1 MDAMDAMGAAGIP
14 ELRALCERCLREG
27 PVGQTRAED
36 EPSSCLELFRR
47 ALHVRQV
54 GAWDQLIECLTQ
66 RVQGWLRHHPYAF
79 LALAYIPDEA
89 YYIDGTFARL
99 FETNAKKRLE
109 FPTPGQAFWY
119 LRRCLNA
126 AIIDECRARRR
137 DVAYEAA
144 PALAAPPF
152 EPGVEG
158 EIDAL
163 ELLHRL
169 KGCTHHE
176 REWWAVQLRLDDG
189 LPPRTIVE
197 RFPAVFPDVTEVQRI
212 LARVLARYRRR
223 YPRADTSGE

>member
-1 MDAMDAMGAAGIP
+1 MDAMDTVAIS
-14 ELRALCERCLREG
+14 ELRALCERCLHEG
-27 PVGQTRAED
+27 PVGQTAAED

-54 GAWDQLIECLTQ
+54 GAWDQLIACFTQ
-66 RVQGWLRHHPYAF
+66 RVQAWLRQHPFAF

-89 YYIDGTFARL
+89 YYIDGAFARL
-99 FETNAKKRLE
+99 FETNAKKRLD

-144 PALAAPPF
+144 TDLSAPPF
-152 EPGVEG
+152 EPDVEG

-163 ELLHRL
+163 ELWRRL
-169 KGCTHHE
+169 KACTSHE
-176 REWWAVQLRLDDG
+176 REWWAVQLRLDEG
-189 LPPRTIVE
+189 LPPRAIVE

-223 YPRADTSGE
+223 YPRADTSGG